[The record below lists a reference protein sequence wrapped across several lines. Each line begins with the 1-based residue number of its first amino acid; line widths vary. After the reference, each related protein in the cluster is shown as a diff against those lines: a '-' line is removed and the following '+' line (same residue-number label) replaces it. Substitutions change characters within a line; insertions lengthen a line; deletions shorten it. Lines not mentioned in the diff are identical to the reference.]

1 MVRASVTLA
10 LALLAGSTSAFA
22 PAPARIPPAHL
33 RPSSAR
39 VAPPLSLSSTAAP
52 SAECECDVATGAAT
66 VGAQT
71 VTAELLRSLA
81 LTDAADGEV
90 RLGDAM
96 GSGDAVVCFLRH
108 LG

>member
-1 MVRASVTLA
+1 MVRASVALA

-22 PAPARIPPAHL
+22 PAPARISPARIL
-33 RPSSAR
+33 R
-39 VAPPLSLSSTAAP
+39 PLSLSSTAAP
-52 SAECECDVATGAAT
+52 SAECECDMATGSTT

-71 VTAELLRSLA
+71 VTAELLRGLA

>member
-1 MVRASVTLA
+1 MVRASVALA

-22 PAPARIPPAHL
+22 PAPARISPAHL
-33 RPSSAR
+33 R
-39 VAPPLSLSSTAAP
+39 PLSLSSTAAP

-66 VGAQT
+66 VGTQT
-71 VTAELLRSLA
+71 VTAELLRGLA